1 MQLSLSLDPHGA
13 VFSLGHKYRYWLFRR
28 WAEGSQCCFICLN
41 PSTADADHDD
51 PSVRRMIGFARS
63 WGHGALVVGNLFA
76 WRATDPKEICVC
88 DRDPVGP
95 LNDEWLQR
103 MASESDLVVAAW
115 GNHGDFQ
122 GRGQV
127 VRAMIGGMYSLG
139 LTKSGQ
145 PKHPLYVAAATH
157 PVLWETKP

>member
-1 MQLSLSLDPHGA
+1 MQLSLSLDHHGA
-13 VFSLGHKYRYWLFRR
+13 VFSLCHKYRYSLFRR

-76 WRATDPKEICVC
+76 WRATDPEELYI
-88 DRDPVGP
+88 RQDPIGP
-95 LNDEWLQR
+95 ENDDWLRR
-103 MASESDLVVAAW
+103 MASESAVVIAGW

-122 GRGQV
+122 GRGRV
-127 VRAMIGGMYSLG
+127 VQAMIGGMYSLG

-145 PKHPLYVAAATH
+145 PKHPLYVAAATM
-157 PVLWETKP
+157 PVLWEAKL